1 VRHPPGLRHPLLAAI
16 RHLLLAAIVVCA
28 ICEPAAAVDV
38 KRADVK
44 DFIAHM
50 ADTSSFKKRQL
61 RKLLKAAQ
69 SQPAIIEAMDRPAEK
84 ARQWFEYRPIFV
96 SERRIREGTDFWLAH
111 RQALDRAS
119 VRSGVAPEYL
129 AAILGVETYYGR
141 LTGSYRVLDA
151 LATLAFDYP
160 ARAKFFR
167 DELEQYLLLT
177 RDAGLNPLSV
187 KGSYAGAMGAPQ
199 FMPSNYRR
207 YAVDADADGH
217 IDLWTNWP
225 DVCASVGN
233 YLKEHGW
240 NAGEPVLS
248 EASVAPEKAAD
259 LDGRKL
265 ALSETV
271 ASLRTK
277 GVSFDSSLP
286 DEAPTLLI
294 AADDTDG
301 VHWRV
306 GYNNF
311 YVITRYNHSPL
322 YAMAVY
328 ELAAAVKQRIL
339 LNDAGVAA
347 PGGASQGAAVPGGAS
362 QGVPAP
368 GSAAPGSAAPGSAS
382 QGGAAAQP
390 VLQQ

>member
-1 VRHPPGLRHPLLAAI
+1 MRFSSASKYLLPAA
-16 RHLLLAAIVVCA
+16 LLLWTH
-28 ICEPAAAVDV
+28 CESASALDIKRTDV
-38 KRADVK
+38 KG
-44 DFIAHM
+44 FIAHM
-50 ADTSSFKKRQL
+50 AETSPFKKRQL
-61 RKLLKAAQ
+61 RKLMKEAQ

-84 ARQWFEYRPIFV
+84 AKPWFEYRPIFLT
-96 SERRIREGTDFWLAH
+96 ERRVREGTDFWLAH
-111 RQALDRAS
+111 RQALDQAS

-167 DELEQYLLLT
+167 DELEQFLLLT
-177 RDAGLNPLSV
+177 RDMRLDPRKV

-207 YAVDADADGH
+207 YAVDADADGR

-248 EASVAPEKAAD
+248 EASVTADKAPD
-259 LDGRKL
+259 LDGRTL

-271 ASLRTK
+271 GSLRTK
-277 GVSFDSSLP
+277 GVSFDSSLSE
-286 DEAPTLLI
+286 DAPALLI
-294 AADDTDG
+294 AADDADG

-311 YVITRYNHSPL
+311 YVITRYNHSAL

-328 ELAAAVKQRIL
+328 ELAAAVKERIL
-339 LNDAGVAA
+339 LNDASVATPGIAA
-347 PGGASQGAAVPGGAS
+347 PSGE
-362 QGVPAP
+362 AP
-368 GSAAPGSAAPGSAS
+368 SAAPPAAAPP
-382 QGGAAAQP
+382 AAAPPAADPPAADTQGVALQP
-390 VLQQ
+390 ALQQ